1 MESFRVDIIHF
12 LTFTNLMSLHY
23 VKAARFNTL
32 TDSRTNQC
40 DEKSRW
46 LCSLPIFG
54 ARLSVAL
61 ASELSQFGT
70 CVKTLTRAWVG
81 GW

>member
-1 MESFRVDIIHF
+1 
-12 LTFTNLMSLHY
+12 MSLRY
-23 VKAARFNTL
+23 VKVARFNTL
-32 TDSRTNQC
+32 PVTDSHTNQC
-40 DEKSRW
+40 DKKSWW

-70 CVKTLTRAWVG
+70 CVKTLTGAWVG